1 MENPVI
7 LFSSNQILEVEFLIT
22 KLEEQNIGS
31 HMVNKQDSAY
41 VMLGEVEL
49 FVDASN
55 LEQAQTIMKEVQ
67 NSIN

>member
-67 NSIN
+67 NCTN